1 VRIGRSLT
9 RRSGEDIIEAARKAQ
24 AGLDHSISLKEFI
37 RFSGIRQHEINRAFP
52 EGRWTEVKRLA
63 GLDAHQQFHPKY
75 TDEDLLRAYHAVVEA
90 TGRIPTWAIMDAKG
104 TVSHDVLARRFGGME
119 GTLRRYRAWLLETR
133 PESTRLELLPE
144 SPHETPIPPAPE
156 EGGQS
161 ISTEKRPRAQGTVFG
176 RPMNFRGLRH
186 APINEQGVVFLFGM
200 IAYELG
206 FIVESVQQGFPDC
219 EAKRALDGT
228 GGRWQRVRIEFEFE
242 SRTFRD
248 HAHDPKGADLVVCW
262 ENNWP
267 ECPVEVLELRTAI
280 RNLQG

>member
-1 VRIGRSLT
+1 MGRT
-9 RRSGEDIIEAARKAQ
+9 AEEIVEAARKTQ

-37 RFSGIRQHEINRAFP
+37 RISGIGQHEINRAFP
-52 EGRWTEVKRLA
+52 EGRWTEVKRAA
-63 GLDAHQQFHPKY
+63 GLAAHPQFFPKY
-75 TDEDLLRAYHAVVEA
+75 SDDELLDAFHSVAESV
-90 TGRIPTWAIMDAKG
+90 GRIPTWALVDAKG
-104 TVSHDVLARRFGGME
+104 AVSHDVLARRFGGME
-119 GTLRRYRAWLLETR
+119 GTLRRYRSWLLER
-133 PESTRLELLPE
+133 HPESRYLKLMSEA
-144 SPHETPIPPAPE
+144 PHETPIPPPQE
-156 EGGQS
+156 SE
-161 ISTEKRPRAQGTVFG
+161 STLKAERRPRSGGTVFG

-186 APINEQGVVFLFGM
+186 APINEQGVVFLFGI

-219 EAKRALDGT
+219 EAKRALDGG

-262 ENNWP
+262 EHNWP

-280 RNLQG
+280 RNLSG

>member
-1 VRIGRSLT
+1 MGLSR
-9 RRSGEDIIEAARKAQ
+9 EDIVEAARKAQ
-24 AGLDHSISLKEFI
+24 AGLDHSISLREFRQI
-37 RFSGIRQHEINRAFP
+37 SGVKQNQINRAFP

-63 GLDAHQQFHPKY
+63 GLDAAEQFHPRF
-75 TDEDLLRAYHAVVEA
+75 TDEELLQAYHKVVEV
-90 TGRIPTWAIMDAKG
+90 TGRIPTWAIVDSKA

-119 GTLRRYRAWLLETR
+119 GTIRRYRAWLLETH
-133 PESTRLELLPE
+133 PESTRLSLLPE
-144 SPHETPIPPAPE
+144 STHETPIPPSGSAPSPAGSAE
-156 EGGQS
+156 F
-161 ISTEKRPRAQGTVFG
+161 EKRPRAPGTVFG

-186 APINEQGVVFLFGM
+186 APINEQGVVFLFGI

-262 ENNWP
+262 EHNWP

-280 RNLQG
+280 SGLQA